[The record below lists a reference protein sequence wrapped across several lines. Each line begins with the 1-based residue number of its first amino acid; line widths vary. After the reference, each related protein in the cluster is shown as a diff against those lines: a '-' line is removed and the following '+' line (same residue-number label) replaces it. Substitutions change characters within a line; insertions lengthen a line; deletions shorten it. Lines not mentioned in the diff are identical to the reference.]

1 MTGARLYRDLVALPY
16 AKPLVA
22 WSLLARLP
30 LGMTPFS
37 LLLLVRGE
45 GDGYG
50 VAGLVV
56 AIYVVALGIAAPVRG
71 RQVDRRGP
79 APILRLGALTYP
91 ACLAA
96 IVVLAVLDAGAYAL
110 AIAAVAAGFLHP
122 PVGSAVRIVWPRI
135 ATGDLRNTA
144 FAFEAA
150 VQELF
155 FVVGPLLAAALAVV
169 DPTLAVAG
177 AGLAS
182 LAGTTGLAR
191 LAPIREMPP
200 SRQGGAGLAGA
211 LGSAGVRTVVL
222 YATAIGVSFGAVEL
236 AMPAFAEEQGARE
249 LGGIALGCFAAGSLV
264 GGLVAGMRPPRD
276 DVRRFLT
283 GALALAAALAGLQ
296 LAVSLPTL
304 AALAFVAG
312 LPIAPTVAALY
323 LAIDRTA
330 TQGTAAEAFAWFG
343 TAVSVGFAVGSALA
357 GTLVEAHGV
366 RLAFGLG
373 AAVAL
378 AAALVGWRRRETF
391 RAEQP
396 STLAPSAR
404 SSGDRAADF

>member
-1 MTGARLYRDLVALPY
+1 MTGVQLYRELVALPY
-16 AKPLVA
+16 AKPLVG

-30 LGMTPFS
+30 LGMTPFA

-50 VAGLVV
+50 TAGLVV
-56 AIYVVALGIAAPVRG
+56 AIYVVALGLAAPVRG

-91 ACLAA
+91 ACLAL
-96 IVVLAVLDAGAYAL
+96 IVVLALLDAGAPAL
-110 AIAAVAAGFLHP
+110 AVAAVAAGFVHP
-122 PVGSAVRIVWPRI
+122 PIGSAVRIVWPRI
-135 ATGDLRNTA
+135 ATGDLRSTA

-150 VQELF
+150 VQEVF
-155 FVVGPLLAAALAVV
+155 FVVGPLLAAVLATV
-169 DPTLAVAG
+169 DPVLAVAG

-182 LAGTTGLAR
+182 LVGTTGLAR
-191 LAPIREMPP
+191 LRPIREMPP
-200 SRQGGAGLAGA
+200 SREGGAGLAGA
-211 LGSAGVRTVVL
+211 LGSPGVRTVVL

-236 AMPAFAEEQGARE
+236 AMPAFAEERGARE

-276 DVRRFLT
+276 DLRRFLA
-283 GALALAAALAGLQ
+283 GAIALAIALAGLQ

-304 AALAFVAG
+304 ALLAFVAG

-343 TAVSVGFAVGSALA
+343 TAVSVGFALGSAVS
-357 GTLVEAHGV
+357 GTLVEERGV
-366 RLAFGLG
+366 RWAFGLG

-378 AAALVGWRRRETF
+378 GAAVVGWLRRETF
-391 RAEQP
+391 RAERP
-396 STLAPSAR
+396 STLTSSAR